1 MFTQLSPADGA
12 GVSAAQA
19 LVVQGEGD
27 LRHEDKQTDMKT
39 IQEISL

>member
-1 MFTQLSPADGA
+1 MFTQSPQADGA
-12 GVSAAQA
+12 GVSAAGA